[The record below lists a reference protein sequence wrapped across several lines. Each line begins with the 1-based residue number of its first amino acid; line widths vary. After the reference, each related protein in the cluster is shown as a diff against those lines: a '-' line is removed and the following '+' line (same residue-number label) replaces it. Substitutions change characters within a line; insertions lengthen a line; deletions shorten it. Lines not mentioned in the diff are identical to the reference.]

1 MPDAVTLSLFLVSAL
16 LLTLTPGPAVLYI
29 VTRSIAQGRAAGV
42 VSCMGIALGGC
53 AHVLAAALGL
63 SAMLASSAMAFALV
77 KYAGAA
83 YLIWLGYR
91 KFARQ
96 PDVALAPAVDPDSL
110 RRVFWQGVAVNV
122 LNPKTAPFFLAFLP
136 QFADPSRGAVTSQL
150 VLLGALFLIVALST
164 DMLWALLAGGARDSL
179 LAHPRLARSER
190 YVTGSVY
197 LGLGFAAAL
206 SGNGADK

>member
-1 MPDAVTLSLFLVSAL
+1 MLDASTLGLFLVSAL

-29 VTRSIAQGRAAGV
+29 VTRSIGQGRAAGV
-42 VSCMGIALGGC
+42 VSCLGIALGGC

-63 SAMLASSAMAFALV
+63 SAMLASSAMAFSLV
-77 KYAGAA
+77 KYAGAG
-83 YLIWLGYR
+83 YLIWLGYQ
-91 KFARQ
+91 KLARRS
-96 PDVALAPAVDPDSL
+96 DVALTPSVEPRSL

-122 LNPKTAPFFLAFLP
+122 LNPKTALFFLAFLP
-136 QFADPSRGAVTSQL
+136 QFADPSRGSVTSQL
-150 VLLGALFLIVALST
+150 VFLGALFLIVALST

-179 LAHPRLARSER
+179 KAHPRFARSEK

-206 SGNGADK
+206 SGDRPR